1 MNEAVSDE
9 GVRVLWSL
17 LSSEDDA
24 TERKDHD
31 HAKTTTTDHK
41 NKKARHGAH
50 NKTTTTDHA
59 KTTTT
64 DHDAISM
71 AMATTR
77 SHATERTTDHAKTTT
92 ITDAKTM
99 TDATDAPSTQ
109 LCSLDSQM
117 LYEMLDA

>member
-31 HAKTTTTDHK
+31 HAETTTTDHK

-64 DHDAISM
+64 DHDAITNTN
-71 AMATTR
+71 AEQDI
-77 SHATERTTDHAKTTT
+77 ERTQVLSPTTQT
-92 ITDAKTM
+92 LVRMMD
-99 TDATDAPSTQ
+99 
-109 LCSLDSQM
+109 
-117 LYEMLDA
+117 

>member
-59 KTTTT
+59 KTNTT
-64 DHDAISM
+64 DQQQTRTTSAT
-71 AMATTR
+71 ATTAR
-77 SHATERTTDHAKTTT
+77 VQAGSIRANL
-92 ITDAKTM
+92 
-99 TDATDAPSTQ
+99 P
-109 LCSLDSQM
+109 CSSWIVPVRGNRASPCLNP
-117 LYEMLDA
+117 

>member
-64 DHDAISM
+64 DHDAISR

-77 SHATERTTDHAKTTT
+77 SHATERTTTDHAKTTT
-92 ITDAKTM
+92 TDHDAITNTNAAKG
-99 TDATDAPSTQ
+99 TQ
-109 LCSLDSQM
+109 LLSLTTQQM
-117 LYEMLDA
+117 CEMLE